1 MYTSGISSWLQF
13 DPSVVRGLSYY
24 TGVVFEGFDRS
35 GQLRAI
41 CGGGRCVYTDLSV
54 CYIVFIYCMFDCLC
68 CTHFYTLFA
77 HILIHTCRYDKLID
91 TMSAGESSI
100 PAVGFGFGD
109 AVIVELL
116 KMKNLL
122 PDLSDNKIDVLVYYM
137 AAVTPKNDL
146 SDATSA
152 STSVAETEK
161 LNLLLQTKAIV
172 AARNLRNVGLV
183 TELVMEEKKA
193 KWAFQRADKL
203 KAGKC
208 IYLCVLSLLYCH

>member
-1 MYTSGISSWLQF
+1 MSTLHTYT
-13 DPSVVRGLSYY
+13 Y
-24 TGVVFEGFDRS
+24 
-35 GQLRAI
+35 
-41 CGGGRCVYTDLSV
+41 
-54 CYIVFIYCMFDCLC
+54 
-68 CTHFYTLFA
+68 
-77 HILIHTCRYDKLID
+77 HTCRYDKLID

-122 PDLSDNKIDVLVYYM
+122 PDLSVNKIDVLVYYM

-161 LNLLLQTKAIV
+161 LNLLLQTKAII
-172 AARNLRNVGLV
+172 ATSNLRKAGLV

-208 IYLCVLSLLYCH
+208 IYIYARIYIYIYMHYYYFIVMNTYVFVVSGICTLLSYMCVISY

>member
-1 MYTSGISSWLQF
+1 MY
-13 DPSVVRGLSYY
+13 
-24 TGVVFEGFDRS
+24 
-35 GQLRAI
+35 A
-41 CGGGRCVYTDLSV
+41 
-54 CYIVFIYCMFDCLC
+54 
-68 CTHFYTLFA
+68 
-77 HILIHTCRYDKLID
+77 ILIYTCRYDKLID

-122 PDLSDNKIDVLVYYM
+122 PDQSVNKIDVLVYYM
-137 AAVTPKNDL
+137 TVVTPKTDL

-152 STSVAETEK
+152 STSTAETEK
-161 LNLLLQTKAIV
+161 LNLLLQTKAII
-172 AARNLRNVGLV
+172 ATRNLRKAGLV

-203 KAGKC
+203 KAGKRIH
-208 IYLCVLSLLYCH
+208 IYIYIYIYICM